1 MQKLEKSLDY
11 YKTKYDDYSNITE
24 MNKELTKAL
33 ETLKNQNEDLQKKND
48 ISELKISKYIEKLDQ
63 IQVEKLNLE
72 LEISKNNSELLRIK
86 QEISEF
92 HEKLLKKDAR
102 IFELQ
107 NKLENIQ
114 MFESNK
120 GGFFFD
126 SPPKNLK
133 NELNGLISEISEVPG
148 NENGNA
154 VQGEKIELLIDELQQ
169 KDKEMRHLMEKCKE
183 LQKENGDLLM
193 KIEKLNEEVKK
204 VSLQNKNTA
213 IELKKENKK
222 LGEEVLKLNQVK
234 NLIKI
239 FILDHHYF
247 LNCYFEYKIV
257 KI

>member
-33 ETLKNQNEDLQKKND
+33 ETLKNQNEDLQKKSD

-107 NKLENIQ
+107 NKLENMQ
-114 MFESNK
+114 MFEGNK
-120 GGFFFD
+120 GVSFFD

-148 NENGNA
+148 NENDNA

-222 LGEEVLKLNQVK
+222 LGEEVLKLNQV
-234 NLIKI
+234 
-239 FILDHHYF
+239 
-247 LNCYFEYKIV
+247 
-257 KI
+257 